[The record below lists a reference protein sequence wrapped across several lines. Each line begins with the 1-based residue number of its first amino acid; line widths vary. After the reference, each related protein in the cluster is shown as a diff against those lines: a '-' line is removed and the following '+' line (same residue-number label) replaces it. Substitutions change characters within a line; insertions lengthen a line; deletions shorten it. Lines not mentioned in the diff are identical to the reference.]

1 MQDHGK
7 EIVEMKAVEEQRRV
21 RNHSTRDICF
31 NGSNKYAHGSYGNVC
46 VCLFCV
52 LLAAEM

>member
-21 RNHSTRDICF
+21 RHQRTR
-31 NGSNKYAHGSYGNVC
+31 YVC
-46 VCLFCV
+46 SMALISIQMAAMENCCLLFCV

>member
-7 EIVEMKAVEEQRRV
+7 EIAEKKAVEEQRRV
-21 RNHSTRDICF
+21 GNQCTRD
-31 NGSNKYAHGSYGNVC
+31 VC
-46 VCLFCV
+46 SIAPINIQMAAMENFGLLFFV

>member
-7 EIVEMKAVEEQRRV
+7 EIAEMKAVEEQRRV
-21 RNHSTRDICF
+21 RNQRTRD
-31 NGSNKYAHGSYGNVC
+31 VC
-46 VCLFCV
+46 SMAPINIQIAAMEIFCLLFCV

>member
-21 RNHSTRDICF
+21 RNHPTRTVCF
-31 NGSNKYAHGSYGNVC
+31 YGSNKYTNGSIENFC
-46 VCLFCV
+46 VGLFCV

>member
-1 MQDHGK
+1 MQDHGT

-21 RNHSTRDICF
+21 RNQRTRYVCSTAPINIQMAAMENF
-31 NGSNKYAHGSYGNVC
+31 WS
-46 VCLFCV
+46 LFCV